1 MNIIQALKAIYDLL
15 KKNYETVSANNKYLE
30 QLYGELTT
38 QNISFTDTPNAD
50 EVIEWFSAIKQ

>member
-50 EVIEWFSAIKQ
+50 EVIE